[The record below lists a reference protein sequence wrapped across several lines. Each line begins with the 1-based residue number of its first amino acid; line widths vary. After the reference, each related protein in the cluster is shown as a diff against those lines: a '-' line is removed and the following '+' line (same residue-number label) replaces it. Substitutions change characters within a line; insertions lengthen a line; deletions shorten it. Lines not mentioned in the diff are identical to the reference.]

1 LKFVKDNT
9 KGDKYVDVILVQL
22 NYWEALNPRPP
33 TPKMERVPLN
43 TKEKLLLTNQNKTQK
58 MLRTFSNKG

>member
-1 LKFVKDNT
+1 VREQHRPRKTSHSCD
-9 KGDKYVDVILVQL
+9 VQL

-43 TKEKLLLTNQNKTQK
+43 TKEKLLLTDQTKTQK